1 MKSSIVK
8 ILSDEDKL
16 ASYIH
21 ELEEDISKTETVDVK
36 LDLVLDNIL
45 NMFANFTDRRAL
57 KSTNIEAVTNL
68 LKLKSEL
75 PMKRIQTKKMILEVL
90 TKKNEMDIK
99 AKTADATS
107 KLAGGASD
115 VLRAIFMKLDEQK
128 IHPKVS
134 DDEILQIECK
144 DIIDV
149 PVNQILAN
157 NNDESEVT
165 DIVSL
170 QKTLDIEN
178 YESLN
183 VEEEQDA

>member
-1 MKSSIVK
+1 VKSSIVK
-8 ILSDEDKL
+8 ILSDEDRL
-16 ASYIH
+16 ASYIN
-21 ELEEDISKTETVDVK
+21 ELEEDISKTEIIDAK

-45 NMFANFTDRRAL
+45 NMFSNFADRRAL

-68 LKLKSEL
+68 FKLKSEL
-75 PMKRIQTKKMILEVL
+75 PMKRIQTKKMILDIL

-128 IHPKVS
+128 IHPRVF
-134 DDEILQIECK
+134 DDEVLQIECK

-149 PVNQILAN
+149 PIDQTIIENE
-157 NNDESEVT
+157 DSEVT

-170 QKTLDIEN
+170 QKKLDIEDN
-178 YESLN
+178 ESLN
-183 VEEEQDA
+183 MEEE

>member
-16 ASYIH
+16 TSYIH
-21 ELEEDISKTETVDVK
+21 ELEDDISKTETVDVK

-45 NMFANFTDRRAL
+45 NMFSNFTDRRAL

-75 PMKRIQTKKMILEVL
+75 PMKRIQTKKLILDVL

-115 VLRAIFMKLDEQK
+115 VLRAIFMKLDEQR
-128 IHPKVS
+128 IHPRVS
-134 DDEILQIECK
+134 DEDMLQIECK

-149 PVNQILAN
+149 PINQILIE
-157 NNDESEVT
+157 NDEPEVT

-178 YESLN
+178 YESFN